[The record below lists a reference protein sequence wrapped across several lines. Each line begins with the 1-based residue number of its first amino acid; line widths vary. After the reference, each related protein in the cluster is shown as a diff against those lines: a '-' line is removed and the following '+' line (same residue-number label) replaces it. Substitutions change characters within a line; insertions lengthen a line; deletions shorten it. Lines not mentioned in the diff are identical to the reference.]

1 MGKGLKLLDLT
12 ARSEHTSKLEK
23 GKDKTKFIVGSLA
36 SRQMFKIM
44 AKYGNDLADVN
55 SMADCAIQFVRYGL
69 KDVEGELGIGFK
81 LTDDTRL
88 GWKNKA
94 VADDYLDALP
104 LDLITEIAEWV
115 TSMSKVG
122 KDQKKA

>member
-1 MGKGLKLLDLT
+1 MNQKKK
-12 ARSEHTSKLEK
+12 AH
-23 GKDKTKFIVGSLA
+23 F
-36 SRQMFKIM
+36 
-44 AKYGNDLADVN
+44 